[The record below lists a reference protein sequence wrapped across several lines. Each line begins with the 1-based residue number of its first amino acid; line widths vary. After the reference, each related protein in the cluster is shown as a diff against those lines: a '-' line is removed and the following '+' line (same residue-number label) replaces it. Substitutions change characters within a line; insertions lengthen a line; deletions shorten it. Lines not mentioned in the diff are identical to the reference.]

1 VLCKSTILDLP
12 KHSSQTRQGWTTS
25 KLVVLDVNL
34 INQEAIDQEAELLNY
49 LATDENTFK
58 LFTGSTTR

>member
-12 KHSSQTRQGWTTS
+12 KHSSQTLQDWTTP

-34 INQEAIDQEAELLNY
+34 INQEAIDQEAKLLNY